1 MSQDA
6 EQPKSRRDLRRAQMP
21 VSSTPDTVPEREY
34 PSVPLLPP
42 NGLPVDAD
50 PLPPAAGHRDR
61 GAHAA
66 EAARTRQ
73 ARRAE
78 ERARLAAEA
87 AGFQVSESTVPELA
101 TVPELPVAPPVTA
114 VNAARPRR
122 ALDTPPDGVA
132 GSNAGG
138 SGTAEPK
145 AERNSQVR
153 ARNRAA
159 LRAYREVAEPARA
172 EEPLP
177 SRRLLRQQQVEAERA
192 PATNPQ
198 GLTAIPAAPAVVSG
212 STELPSPARR
222 STRLEAG
229 VPDGP
234 AAAASDPAGA
244 AVPAASGLSIPEA
257 LAERDALLE
266 DVRAFTASLPQNADP
281 LAVDLDVLAEQKA
294 LAERAAILNERALA
308 RARLAEE
315 SAEARQRLNDPT
327 AAHNLA
333 MVTPLQFVKVPGV
346 DGPVLKPPATSH
358 VPVVTRSS
366 PITPAPLRPPATPP
380 RSMPAVPKSAVPE
393 STVPESA
400 VETAG
405 ATSVEAPGRPAAAA
419 RHGRAQVLRRAEE
432 AAALRPRSAKLLRT
446 AGPGNAD
453 GEEIE
458 PLPAQ
463 SAHGLEPLD
472 AMTAGLGRVQ
482 RNRILQWGVAVVG
495 LAALIAGITMIITTM
510 AR

>member
-21 VSSTPDTVPEREY
+21 VSSTPDAAPEREY

-42 NGLPVDAD
+42 SGLPADAD

-87 AGFQVSESTVPELA
+87 AGFQVSESA
-101 TVPELPVAPPVTA
+101 VPELPVAPPA
-114 VNAARPRR
+114 AAANAARPRR
-122 ALDTPPDGVA
+122 ALDTPLDSVA
-132 GSNAGG
+132 ASGAGG

-198 GLTAIPAAPAVVSG
+198 GLTAVPVAPAVVAG
-212 STELPSPARR
+212 STELPSPTRR
-222 STRLEAG
+222 SLSPEAG

-234 AAAASDPAGA
+234 AVAAADSAGA
-244 AVPAASGLSIPEA
+244 AVPAGFAGLSIPEA

-393 STVPESA
+393 SAVPESA
-400 VETAG
+400 AETGG
-405 ATSVEAPGRPAAAA
+405 ATPVAATGRPVAAA

-446 AGPGNAD
+446 AGPGSAD
-453 GEEIE
+453 EAEVE